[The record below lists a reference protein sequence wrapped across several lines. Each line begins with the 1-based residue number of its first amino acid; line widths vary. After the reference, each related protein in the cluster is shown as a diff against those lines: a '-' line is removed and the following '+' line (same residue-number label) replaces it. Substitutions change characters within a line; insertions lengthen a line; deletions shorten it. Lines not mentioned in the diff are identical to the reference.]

1 MIGRRIGTQ
10 IVVLLLILQLS
21 GCSMGLQTVEK
32 QKISDDQLLPAV
44 SDMIEQQKEVVWPYL
59 EEEVSRSLTKSDPP
73 SGKQIVNNTLSE
85 GQGRE
90 YLEFCYA
97 VGGDPQGEADV
108 ETVVSYAHTL
118 LSDEE
123 QQQLEQQLEVRRSL
137 LQARGETLARGL
149 APPSQRA
156 AFWKDMQKLV
166 TRTLVLFTAGVVYA
180 CIPTTVFWGG
190 KISAATAIAIAS
202 GVVATTVMSIWRYY
216 QFGGTPDEAF
226 GDWLKTVTTEPELSS
241 AMTASVISVG
251 KTLKR
256 GGPVVTGIIICVFAL
271 YNVVDMIKPML
282 SSYDFTI

>member
-1 MIGRRIGTQ
+1 MIGKRIVTQ
-10 IVVLLLILQLS
+10 AVVLLLIVQLS
-21 GCSMGLQTVEK
+21 GCSMGLQSVEK

-44 SDMIEQQKEVVWPYL
+44 SDMIEQQKDVVWPYL
-59 EEEVSRSLTKSDPP
+59 EEEVSRTLTKSEP
-73 SGKQIVNNTLSE
+73 SGKQIVSNTLSE

-90 YLEFCYA
+90 YLEFCYT
-97 VGGDPQGEADV
+97 VGNPQGEADV
-108 ETVVSYAHTL
+108 EKVVSFAHTL
-118 LSDEE
+118 LNEEE
-123 QQQLEQQLEVRRSL
+123 QQQLDQQLEQRRSL
-137 LQARGETLARGL
+137 LQARGENLARGL
-149 APPSQRA
+149 APSQRA

-180 CIPTTVFWGG
+180 CIPTTVFWG

-202 GVVATTVMSIWRYY
+202 GVVSTTVMSIWRYY

-256 GGPVVTGIIICVFAL
+256 GPVVTGIIICVFAL
-271 YNVVDMIKPML
+271 YNVVDLIKPML
-282 SSYDFTI
+282 KSYDFTI